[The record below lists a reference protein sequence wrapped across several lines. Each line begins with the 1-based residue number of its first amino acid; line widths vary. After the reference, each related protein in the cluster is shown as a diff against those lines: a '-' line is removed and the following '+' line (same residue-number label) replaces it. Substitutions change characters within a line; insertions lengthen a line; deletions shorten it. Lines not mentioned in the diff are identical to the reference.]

1 MRGTQFF
8 EIAPQP
14 NKGSVGGALFLRQ
27 NRCQHDARIYARSIS
42 LSRYYRLN
50 GETTSVSRLFFIQ

>member
-1 MRGTQFF
+1 MRDTQFF

-27 NRCQHDARIYARSIS
+27 NQCQHDARIYAAFYQ
-42 LSRYYRLN
+42 L
-50 GETTSVSRLFFIQ
+50 V